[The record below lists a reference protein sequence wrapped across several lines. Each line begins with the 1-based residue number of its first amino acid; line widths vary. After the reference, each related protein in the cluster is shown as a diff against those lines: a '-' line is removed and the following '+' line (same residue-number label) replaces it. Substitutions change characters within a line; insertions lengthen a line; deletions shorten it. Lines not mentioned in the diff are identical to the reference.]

1 MFILTTH
8 VLLPL
13 LTSVP
18 NLFRLTVQADS
29 FSRIGVKVWNKIPQE
44 LRNLYNV
51 KQILSSILG
60 LQDSYIHVDISEI
73 IKYVKSW

>member
-1 MFILTTH
+1 MFNLDLATH

-13 LTSVP
+13 LTSV
-18 NLFRLTVQADS
+18 LTVQADS
-29 FSRIGVKVWNKIPQE
+29 FFRIGVKVWNKIPQE

-60 LQDSYIHVDISEI
+60 LQDSYIDLSEI